1 MWMYEL
7 CVGCAWKRTAV
18 CGRACALCTCCESL
32 YTVSVSMC
40 ARPPACLRVCFH
52 RCPVGCF
59 GWRYTCV
66 FGHVCVCVC
75 VWLSEWVGGQAREQ
89 LHSEEEFCSADD
101 YTCRADATPA
111 AGTLTAKV
119 TEPGW
124 HREGTKGTGRECACV
139 CVRAVAGCR
148 MKQLSYNGN
157 SKGRCRLS
165 ILCIRKN
172 NINTNQSDKRKPTA
186 PSLAPLLKKY
196 VLVVACS

>member
-1 MWMYEL
+1 MCGLRVKEDS
-7 CVGCAWKRTAV
+7 CVWKSLRT
-18 CGRACALCTCCESL
+18 LHML
-32 YTVSVSMC
+32 WVSVYSKCLYVC
-40 ARPPACLRVCFH
+40 APSRVFACMFSSL
-52 RCPVGCF
+52 PSGLL
-59 GWRYTCV
+59 WLAL
-66 FGHVCVCVC
+66 HVCLWTRVC

-157 SKGRCRLS
+157 SKGRCCLS

-172 NINTNQSDKRKPTA
+172 NINTN
-186 PSLAPLLKKY
+186 
-196 VLVVACS
+196 